1 MLVPLS
7 LPLSLKMQIGL
18 QHSIVAP
25 LLMSHA
31 SSLLLNEVQVF
42 ENMNNMV
49 GDSLRYFVF
58 IAFLIVPVIVL
69 NKIIAPKLN
78 MINPDDKKE
87 FF

>member
-1 MLVPLS
+1 MLV
-7 LPLSLKMQIGL
+7 PLSLKMQIGL
-18 QHSIVAP
+18 QHGIVAP

-58 IAFLIVPVIVL
+58 IAFLLVPVIVL